1 MLIKGWMNTKV
12 ITVNEDATMV
22 KANMIMKEN
31 HVRGLPVVDKKHR
44 LVGIITDRDIKD
56 ASPSKATSLD
66 IHEINYLISTI
77 KVKDIMS
84 TDLVYIKP
92 DETVEFAAVLMLENK
107 ISTLPVVDP
116 RQALI
121 GIITQT
127 DIFRALVDIM
137 GIYTGGIQF
146 AFSLED
152 RPGSIREVADE
163 IRSFGARIISILST
177 RSAAEA
183 GRHNVY
189 VRISPLPAKNI
200 QRLLE
205 RLEEHFMVLYS
216 VSDHLEDVE
225 GRRFKHMAA

>member
-1 MLIKGWMNTKV
+1 MLVKGWMNTDV
-12 ITVNEDATMV
+12 VTVNEDATMV

-31 HVRGLPVVDKKHR
+31 HVRGLPVVDKKYR
-44 LVGIITDRDIKD
+44 LVGIITDRDVKD

-66 IHEINYLISTI
+66 IHEINYLISMI

-92 DETVEFAAVLMLENK
+92 DETVEFAAVLMLENT

-116 RQALI
+116 KQALI

-163 IRSFGARIISILST
+163 IRSFGARIISILSP
-177 RSAAEA
+177 RSKAEA

-189 VRISPLPAKNI
+189 VRISPLPTKNI

-205 RLEEHFMVLYS
+205 SLEEHFMVLYS
-216 VSDHLEDVE
+216 VSDHLENVE
-225 GRRFKHMAA
+225 GRRFKQMAA